1 MSRLKAFF
9 PDYQAASV
17 YELAPEWF
25 VERGYRGLILD
36 IDNTLVSPHAPADE
50 AALAWTR
57 RLKEAGMALAVLSN
71 NSRERA
77 ESFAAALDCPFV
89 AKAGK
94 PRPEG
99 FMRAMEML
107 GTDRQSTL
115 AAGDQLLTDVYGA
128 HRAGLKCLLVDARDP
143 GHEQPFVRV
152 KRLLEKPIRRAY
164 EKAKRK

>member
-9 PDYQAASV
+9 PDYQTASV

-25 VERGYRGLILD
+25 AERGYRGLILD

-128 HRAGLKCLLVDARDP
+128 HRAGLKCLLVDALDP
-143 GHEQPFVRV
+143 AHEQPFVRV
-152 KRLLEKPIRRAY
+152 KRVFEKLLRRFG
-164 EKAKRK
+164 